1 MEGRTATMKC
11 VGVGHPPPTVQWRK
25 LSGVFSNRIS
35 TTMSNSSNRNNVTRV
50 TVELIVTGA
59 HREDTGV
66 YECTVSSQQRNITAN
81 VSLTVQCM

>member
-1 MEGRTATMKC
+1 METRTTTIGC

-35 TTMSNSSNRNNVTRV
+35 TSMSHSTNKRNVTRV
-50 TVELIVTGA
+50 KVTLKVTGA
-59 HREDTGV
+59 LREDTGV
-66 YECTVSSQQRNITAN
+66 YACTVSSQQRNITDT

>member
-1 MEGRTATMKC
+1 METHTTRIRC

-25 LSGVFSNRIS
+25 LSGTFNNRIS
-35 TTMSNSSNRNNVTRV
+35 TSMSNSTNHRDVTRV
-50 TVELIVTGA
+50 MVALIITGA
-59 HREDTGV
+59 LREDTGV

>member
-1 MEGRTATMKC
+1 
-11 VGVGHPPPTVQWRK
+11 
-25 LSGVFSNRIS
+25 
-35 TTMSNSSNRNNVTRV
+35 MSNSSNQNNVTRV